1 MIEKDRKERF
11 SEYVRKRRQL
21 KRWHRATVLLAAL
34 ALVVTV
40 AFMVMPAVTLEN
52 GSGMLNC
59 SLDLHEH
66 TSGCYDTE
74 GELTCGYAD
83 FVVHTHTADCYDD
96 SGALICP
103 LPEIEEHTHTEEC
116 YTEERVL
123 VCTLEETQPAAH
135 EHTDGCYTV
144 REGAQPVC
152 GLTEGEGHVHTADC
166 YAEAEPVLICEQAE
180 GEEHTHTADCYA
192 EAEPELICGL
202 EESEPHEHTL
212 DCYSEE
218 DIVLSC
224 EYAGPAEPGHTHTD
238 ECYETQRVL
247 TCGREEIVLHTHT
260 ADCWDESG
268 ALICDRLEV
277 REHVHDESCFPT
289 PEPPEEPLPTPET
302 SSAPEPTPEATPET
316 TPEPTPEATPETTP
330 EPTPEPTASIDP
342 DATSWAT
349 VEKPGYDPDS
359 TPPAANS
366 FISLMNEQEGT
377 DFGPDITRTTIAV
390 RSGDE
395 WTTVVGGSVT
405 DGSTIRVTIDYN
417 IDEENIVTAD
427 NRVIYYQLPNGI
439 QLTGEENG
447 TVEIGENASAGTY
460 TITADGLIT
469 ITFTEAFADGKPF
482 AGRIQFQ
489 GEVSLAD
496 IGGGDKITF
505 GGDGGIITIVPDAGE
520 TDLTITKTGE
530 YRPDADD
537 GKIYYTITVSSE
549 NGSDGAIS
557 VNDKFLSNGGA
568 KCDENVV
575 ITGPDGEVAGANIT
589 YANAKPHFTISNL
602 PALEAGESYTITYTA
617 TVDLDNT
624 GTADGSLTV
633 INQAAAEDGTN
644 QVRTI
649 LETEVSGARIQKTG
663 TYNPTTREIE
673 WTVYIYNP
681 YGFDLAG
688 KVLSDTM
695 VWTYDGD
702 GQTVQIT
709 SATLTPYA
717 GETPDDPQTIQ
728 LPYTFPEDSTHSY
741 MLTYTTDLPDGIA
754 AGEAMSV
761 TNTAILDNWKA
772 VYTIDGT
779 MPGETGLTKYAESK
793 DGDAVT
799 GDVKWVSTITFPQDS
814 LTGDTLNSIRYV
826 DIVADAVNE
835 NWQLQEGTHYV
846 TPEQLRALV
855 AAAWIGTTER
865 VPLTYGTDYNIRV
878 VTLEDFRTTLGAYY
892 SYGSIEYIFK
902 SVDFDKLFN
911 GFSYGGVNYKFTW
924 RGLDSVAGGTPIAM
938 FAIEFKQEALEEV
951 NAAGQISLSY
961 YTHYDLSDVTG
972 SGTFTLVNAAR
983 TPANST
989 AANAQTALLSMLN
1002 KQVNSSGTQDYAL
1015 DSELYVEGPVDI
1027 DVGDTDG
1034 RIYYRILFYNFGDTI
1049 SFHDDMLQQFNGH
1062 ISFDSIK
1069 IYDAITGEIVETVKV
1084 WSGEHFESNPYW
1096 GNYTLKN
1103 LGEFK
1108 GNIIGL
1114 YYSIDVSGSLA
1125 EGETEIYTNT
1135 VEWEGA
1141 GKDSATANVTH
1152 SMPTVQKESV
1162 LGENNLVYYYVVIN
1176 PASKNLHPASHELEL
1191 RDTLTVSAGATATL
1205 QPGTIKL
1212 YEYDPE
1218 KAEAHYCG
1226 TDITDNPYFEV
1237 TRTEDEEKSYT
1248 FTVPDEKA
1256 CVVVYAY
1263 EIDPGTSAS
1272 ETIEVS
1278 NTVTLMG
1285 SAVISAEDDIHI
1297 DNQGSSSQANK
1308 ATLTIYKIG
1317 GEDFTNLLNGVLFE
1331 LARYEEQGNG
1341 NYDWVRTS
1349 ITAEGEDG
1357 YFITGGDGPVGAII
1371 LNFLDERDGDGTHYN
1386 TLYRLTEYKTL
1397 EGYELDTAPRYYV
1410 WGELGATEEKTAEA
1424 MADALQS
1431 AGITWEQV
1439 VFIPFGE
1446 SKTEY
1451 ISNEPTTTL
1460 IKVEKIW
1467 QDIDGNT
1474 LTENLPESV
1483 MVTLLRNREQYGEP
1497 VTLNAGNNW
1506 SYTWE
1511 SLPKADENGTEYLYT
1526 VQETPVDGFETSYE
1540 NNDGITDGIITVIN
1554 KETAVYVLPETGGT
1568 DTWHTLALAL
1578 TAVSLGTLCV
1588 LQIRRARRSRH

>member
-1 MIEKDRKERF
+1 M
-11 SEYVRKRRQL
+11 
-21 KRWHRATVLLAAL
+21 
-34 ALVVTV
+34 
-40 AFMVMPAVTLEN
+40 
-52 GSGMLNC
+52 
-59 SLDLHEH
+59 
-66 TSGCYDTE
+66 
-74 GELTCGYAD
+74 
-83 FVVHTHTADCYDD
+83 
-96 SGALICP
+96 
-103 LPEIEEHTHTEEC
+103 
-116 YTEERVL
+116 
-123 VCTLEETQPAAH
+123 
-135 EHTDGCYTV
+135 
-144 REGAQPVC
+144 
-152 GLTEGEGHVHTADC
+152 
-166 YAEAEPVLICEQAE
+166 
-180 GEEHTHTADCYA
+180 
-192 EAEPELICGL
+192 
-202 EESEPHEHTL
+202 
-212 DCYSEE
+212 
-218 DIVLSC
+218 
-224 EYAGPAEPGHTHTD
+224 
-238 ECYETQRVL
+238 
-247 TCGREEIVLHTHT
+247 
-260 ADCWDESG
+260 
-268 ALICDRLEV
+268 
-277 REHVHDESCFPT
+277 
-289 PEPPEEPLPTPET
+289 
-302 SSAPEPTPEATPET
+302 
-316 TPEPTPEATPETTP
+316 
-330 EPTPEPTASIDP
+330 
-342 DATSWAT
+342 
-349 VEKPGYDPDS
+349 
-359 TPPAANS
+359 
-366 FISLMNEQEGT
+366 
-377 DFGPDITRTTIAV
+377 
-390 RSGDE
+390 
-395 WTTVVGGSVT
+395 
-405 DGSTIRVTIDYN
+405 
-417 IDEENIVTAD
+417 
-427 NRVIYYQLPNGI
+427 
-439 QLTGEENG
+439 
-447 TVEIGENASAGTY
+447 
-460 TITADGLIT
+460 
-469 ITFTEAFADGKPF
+469 
-482 AGRIQFQ
+482 
-489 GEVSLAD
+489 
-496 IGGGDKITF
+496 
-505 GGDGGIITIVPDAGE
+505 
-520 TDLTITKTGE
+520 
-530 YRPDADD
+530 
-537 GKIYYTITVSSE
+537 
-549 NGSDGAIS
+549 
-557 VNDKFLSNGGA
+557 
-568 KCDENVV
+568 
-575 ITGPDGEVAGANIT
+575 AGANIT

-951 NAAGQISLSY
+951 NAAGQIALSY